1 MNRCMIKQMHKLSKV
16 ESRWCVY
23 KCSLYNF
30 FKFAEFFQVAQK
42 NQKKSIIK
50 LFGD

>member
-42 NQKKSIIK
+42 KSEKKYYKIIW
-50 LFGD
+50 